1 MNSDTREKTPRVFST
16 EGSFFGFRFPF
27 PQFSVS
33 AKSTCPWRNLATF
46 SFGTFVVGD
55 FLVRYFRDT
64 WRCYRYLAPLEV
76 LFVMKSTRRWR
87 YVSVNFRVF
96 CIIIVLRVRATLHI
110 EMFST
115 RTCRTL
121 PTMLSTGKLLY
132 IFHIFR
138 WDTLDTRIVVG
149 SKAVET
155 LRWVEAVINA
165 LRCTRSQW
173 PSTSKPAKG
182 TATYKI
188 KCRGKAYIRVELIKY
203 Q

>member
-1 MNSDTREKTPRVFST
+1 MP
-16 EGSFFGFRFPF
+16 
-27 PQFSVS
+27 
-33 AKSTCPWRNLATF
+33 
-46 SFGTFVVGD
+46 
-55 FLVRYFRDT
+55 

-76 LFVMKSTRRWR
+76 LLVIKSTRRWR
-87 YVSVNFRVF
+87 YVAVNIRVF
-96 CIIIVLRVRATLHI
+96 CIIIVLRVRATLHTD
-110 EMFST
+110 MFST

-155 LRWVEAVINA
+155 LRWVEAVIYA

-182 TATYKI
+182 TATYRI
-188 KCRGKAYIRVELIKY
+188 KCRGKAYMYFRVELIY
-203 Q
+203 TSFTPGREFMLCTAVPRPRQSLHWS